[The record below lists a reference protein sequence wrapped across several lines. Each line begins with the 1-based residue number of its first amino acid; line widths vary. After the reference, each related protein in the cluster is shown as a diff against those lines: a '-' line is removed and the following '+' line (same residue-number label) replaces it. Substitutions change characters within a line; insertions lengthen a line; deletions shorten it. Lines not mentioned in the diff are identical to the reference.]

1 MKTRTR
7 PSWTPL
13 LLAVLL
19 AACASPTIAPP
30 TERPL
35 AAGAPSPAAGCGP
48 CCGRDPAA
56 EARATQ
62 GISPTNPVNPYVG
75 KDSYANIVVEEG
87 TVLYSLTPGAP
98 PGFAVLEQTLR
109 EAGGSQARYYELVQV
124 TRNPGTDPDG
134 RPRSL
139 RDKVRAF
146 EVVERLC
153 AARGTARA
161 NPQFGSGGGTQY
173 YVSPSDS
180 PKLRPAGIAP
190 ISRWSTPG
198 Q

>member
-7 PSWTPL
+7 PTWTPL
-13 LLAVLL
+13 LLAALL
-19 AACASPTIAPP
+19 AACTTPGIAPP
-30 TERPL
+30 AGTAD
-35 AAGAPSPAAGCGP
+35 AAGGACY
-48 CCGRDPAA
+48 GRDPAA
-56 EARATQ
+56 EAAGTQ
-62 GISPTNPVNPYVG
+62 GISPTNPANPYVG
-75 KDSYANIVVEEG
+75 KDSFANVAVEAG
-87 TVLYSLTPGAP
+87 TVLYSLTPGKA

-109 EAGGSQARYYELVQV
+109 EAGGSRNRYYELVQV
-124 TRNPGTDPDG
+124 TRDPGTWPDG

-139 RDKVRAF
+139 RDQVRAF

-173 YVSPSDS
+173 YVSESDES
-180 PKLRPAGIAP
+180 RLRPAATAP
-190 ISRWSTPG
+190 ISRWAPAA